1 MAECQ
6 SEMRTPRSV
15 CFVFSSVPNL
25 MCTAHA
31 VHCTSLP
38 CFVYCNSVE
47 ARPIDVTA
55 LSRISFVSVLYF
67 VRTIVHNYVYI
78 GIDIYLLARKRTEL
92 RVCL

>member
-1 MAECQ
+1 MLRIQ
-6 SEMRTPRSV
+6 
-15 CFVFSSVPNL
+15 FSPES
-25 MCTAHA
+25 H
-31 VHCTSLP
+31 VHCACSTLYIASMFYLLQ
-38 CFVYCNSVE
+38 SVE